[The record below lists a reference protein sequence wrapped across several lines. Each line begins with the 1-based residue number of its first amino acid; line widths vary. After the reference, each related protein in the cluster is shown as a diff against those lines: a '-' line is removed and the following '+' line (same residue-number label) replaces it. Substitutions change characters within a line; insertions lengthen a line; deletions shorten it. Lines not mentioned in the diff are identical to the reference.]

1 MERTISRREICFNEG
16 KSVLVS
22 ETIIFVDFFGK
33 PIEIETKIE
42 TVRFYNETR
51 TKKFLKLKN
60 ATLRL

>member
-16 KSVLVS
+16 KSELVS

-42 TVRFYNETR
+42 TVRFYNEGRKT
-51 TKKFLKLKN
+51 F
-60 ATLRL
+60 